1 MAAVKSRRHFFIDQI
16 RGGIPVSNALY
27 GIGKNNLLS
36 AGFNLTS
43 VAMKTTLTDHGVI
56 TPNLATHDNYDDI
69 QSGNVGTP
77 QAIGSPTVG
86 VVAAGVFDG
95 ADVTYT
101 ALSGAS
107 VESITVYK
115 DTGTAST
122 SMLLVFLDTGTNLTG
137 GFSPNGGN
145 VTISWNPSGIFA
157 I

>member
-1 MAAVKSRRHFFIDQI
+1 
-16 RGGIPVSNALY
+16 
-27 GIGKNNLLS
+27 
-36 AGFNLTS
+36 
-43 VAMKTTLTDHGVI
+43 MKTTLTDHGVI

-69 QSGNVGTP
+69 SSGNVGP
-77 QAIGSPTVG
+77 AGGMAIGSPTVG
-86 VVAAGVFDG
+86 VVAAGVYDG

-115 DTGTAST
+115 DTGTPST